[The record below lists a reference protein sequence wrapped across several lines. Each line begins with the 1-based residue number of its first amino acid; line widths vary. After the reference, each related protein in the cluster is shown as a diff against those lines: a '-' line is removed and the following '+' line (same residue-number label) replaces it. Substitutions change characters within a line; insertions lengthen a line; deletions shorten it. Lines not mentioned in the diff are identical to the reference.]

1 LSFTP
6 QSRSN
11 TPLKIYFDGAMN
23 LDVTGRNRRCAEPV
37 LATTLGAGVHEPDN
51 TPKGNHFLSEKGV
64 HSITREHRTNVEV
77 IERSTA
83 YLMEDAWQHNPIPP
97 LAVS

>member
-1 LSFTP
+1 MAP
-6 QSRSN
+6 
-11 TPLKIYFDGAMN
+11 MN
-23 LDVTGRNRRCAEPV
+23 LDVTECDERCAEPV
-37 LATTLGAGVHEPDN
+37 FARSRTLGAGMHEPDH

-77 IERSTA
+77 IEPSTA

-97 LAVS
+97 LTVS